1 MNGYLLDTNV
11 ISEYSRKKSPDERLR
26 KWVDSQNEATLY
38 LSVLT
43 LGEIRKG
50 TALLPSGKKRTDLEP
65 WLETELPDRFNNR
78 ILPITGK
85 IAELWGGM
93 SAQAQMKGITLGVI
107 DGLLG
112 ATALG
117 LEVEALEICKGS
129 VLGFYR
135 LDHEGGGE
143 LLQWA
148 PEFTVETA
156 AYALEI
162 CRDGTRLEQS
172 PPHRGGRRKR
182 SVLPENFVEQFV
194 PDWAGMI
201 ERLRSKRR

>member
-50 TALLPSGKKRTDLEP
+50 PALLPSGKKRTDLEQ

-93 SAQAQMKGITLGVI
+93 SAQAQMKESPSA
-107 DGLLG
+107 LL
-112 ATALG
+112 TA
-117 LEVEALEICKGS
+117 
-129 VLGFYR
+129 F
-135 LDHEGGGE
+135 
-143 LLQWA
+143 
-148 PEFTVETA
+148 
-156 AYALEI
+156 
-162 CRDGTRLEQS
+162 
-172 PPHRGGRRKR
+172 
-182 SVLPENFVEQFV
+182 
-194 PDWAGMI
+194 
-201 ERLRSKRR
+201 